1 MTDSAPRRIDSL
13 LHLEDQAAWE
23 KVPDTHE
30 LAQLHRRFWGSHDKS
45 LKLNAKAPQK
55 SMKTPQ
61 WMTKATM
68 KATTKMLQRSATTS
82 VLNVPSSNLGS
93 QLFLGRRFWSEG
105 NIFRCT
111 NVASTISNPATGPP
125 RSSSLPHWSSQDNP
139 ESVGSSFCY
148 IAVVEVYWLKG
159 RCYWLLYVLCRR
171 LACKKLIIWYR
182 GKRLSLFVEDGVYLY
197 LGPRE
202 YSYTEFKTQVWT
214 LVDSDQGECVPED
227 LAVPDTKL
235 MIIFVSSPKEQRW
248 KGMMKTTAGAISIM
262 NPWTRQEI
270 SEALAHSLLP
280 SLFELTM
287 SFCAAL
293 FFLNF
298 RPPNWPN

>member
-1 MTDSAPRRIDSL
+1 MWNSRYSRLGCTNILTHHPSHSIRKHCFISSSVSIAMTDSAPRRIDSI

-45 LKLNAKAPQK
+45 LELNAKAPQK

-111 NVASTISNPATGPP
+111 NVASTISNPATGAP
-125 RSSSLPHWSSQDNP
+125 RSSSLPHWSPQDNP

-148 IAVVEVYWLKG
+148 IAVVEIYWLKG
-159 RCYWLLYVLCRR
+159 
-171 LACKKLIIWYR
+171 
-182 GKRLSLFVEDGVYLY
+182 KR
-197 LGPRE
+197 
-202 YSYTEFKTQVWT
+202 
-214 LVDSDQGECVPED
+214 
-227 LAVPDTKL
+227 
-235 MIIFVSSPKEQRW
+235 
-248 KGMMKTTAGAISIM
+248 ISIM
-262 NPWTRQEI
+262 NPWTRREI

-280 SLFELTM
+280 SLFEFTM